1 MTLGLSGQQGLH
13 LEMGMSLGPLPMYI
27 CKTRQKVPAWRT
39 LSVAGK
45 LFPGCCVALSNP
57 VLSRSFGF
65 PFHTSSWG
73 NSLDGARWPETRN
86 KAAPASHKAWQ
97 EGRGHTRQPPLLRW
111 SWTNKALSWQAGW
124 NLRAGSAGGFGEEY
138 VAWGEGLGRACTTLT
153 GPGGCDKTGTE
164 PFSGREI
171 WPLAN
176 VNTLAELMHRTLIPS
191 SSARWRYVWEKGRV
205 CEWIPNTFQIPRKLR
220 ANFLLHGGNTR
231 SRRDTTGG
239 QNFSVLTRLRGED
252 VG

>member
-1 MTLGLSGQQGLH
+1 MEDTVSGRETVSWLLCCPEQSCPLPELWLPLSYVLMGQQSRWGTVARNKKQGRSSLPQGLA
-13 LEMGMSLGPLPMYI
+13 G
-27 CKTRQKVPAWRT
+27 RQGT
-39 LSVAGK
+39 Y
-45 LFPGCCVALSNP
+45 
-57 VLSRSFGF
+57 
-65 PFHTSSWG
+65 
-73 NSLDGARWPETRN
+73 
-86 KAAPASHKAWQ
+86 KAAPAAPLVLDQQGSFLASRM
-97 EGRGHTRQPPLLRW
+97 EPESRLSRGIW
-111 SWTNKALSWQAGW
+111 
-124 NLRAGSAGGFGEEY
+124 GG
-138 VAWGEGLGRACTTLT
+138 VRGLGRGIRQGTHHTDRPRWLF
-153 GPGGCDKTGTE
+153 KTGTE

-191 SSARWRYVWEKGRV
+191 SSARWRYVWEKGRSVKGRV

-220 ANFLLHGGNTR
+220 AHFLLHGGNTR